1 MVYDPVINGE
11 RFLFGVSGLLYR
23 RNVLMYDHKTSSL
36 WSQLGM
42 QAVAGPLAANSLSI
56 LPVEHTTWGDWQ
68 RRHPDTAVLSFNT
81 GYARDYNGDPYRDLS
96 ANRQEAAAV
105 FVEGAVKLFPL
116 SELAKARE
124 PVQDVLNRKRL
135 RLHYDRQNGH
145 LTILDDTGRPV
156 QYFIAFLADLRAF
169 YPSAE
174 RFQLR
179 ERR

>member
-56 LPVEHTTWGDWQ
+56 LPVEHTTWEDWQ
-68 RRHPDTAVLSFNT
+68 RRHPDTAVLSFHT

-105 FVEGAVKLFPL
+105 FVEGAVKLYPL
-116 SELAKARE
+116 SELAKAE
-124 PVQDVLNRKRL
+124 GSVQDEVNGKRL
-135 RLHYDRQNGH
+135 RLHYDRQNRRLKIQEESGEAV
-145 LTILDDTGRPV
+145 R
-156 QYFIAFLADLRAF
+156 YFVAFLADLRAF
-169 YPSAE
+169 YPTAE
-174 RFQLR
+174 KFQLGD
-179 ERR
+179 RR